1 MTPTICDVFSNR
13 NLMLSYLSSH
23 YGNVYVTGNLDLI
36 YCCNPIEIFGD
47 IVVDG
52 VLSGCDIIVH
62 GNIECYDLHCDSI
75 KVDGDILI
83 SGHASV
89 SNQMKSFGGNIRIL
103 GSADIPN
110 LIASEGSIYVGD
122 KINVNCIK
130 AFDSIYVNGNIIAAA
145 EINMRRVNHLAEENE
160 VLIVENL
167 APAKN
172 DEALFHLFNLFS
184 TQNKWLLLTAEKA
197 PAQMKFGLKDLQTRL
212 NMLPC
217 VGI

>member
-145 EINMRRVNHLAEENE
+145 EIIAGRGIEATGNISFDNLERYFNEFVNIN
-160 VLIVENL
+160 VLSGGIRS
-167 APAKN
+167 KN
-172 DEALFHLFNLFS
+172 IKIF
-184 TQNKWLLLTAEKA
+184 
-197 PAQMKFGLKDLQTRL
+197 
-212 NMLPC
+212 
-217 VGI
+217 